1 MKKPSKTSGGVI
13 KKTAKPL
20 SKSVKVDL
28 NSLNDSFSE
37 LHRTKMTKNAAEARK
52 AAKIIPVKD
61 KLVVPSRETVNR
73 TSDDLAKLLQDF

>member
-1 MKKPSKTSGGVI
+1 MKKPSKSSGGVV
-13 KKTAKPL
+13 KKTVKPL